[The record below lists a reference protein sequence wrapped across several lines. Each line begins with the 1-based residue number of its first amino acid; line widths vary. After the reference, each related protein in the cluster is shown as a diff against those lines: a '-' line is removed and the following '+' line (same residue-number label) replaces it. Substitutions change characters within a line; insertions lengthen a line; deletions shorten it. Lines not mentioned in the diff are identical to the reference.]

1 MLGSFESKMY
11 FAQHSSAFANAVVLD
26 DGSVRDEAITDGL
39 LKRLVV
45 IQKLRAWMLPMPM
58 GMIAY
63 LTYQIP
69 AHKMFWALIGA
80 LSVAQAVE
88 LFMAAWIGNLIG
100 RGRRSRALSAGW
112 LLSIVATGA
121 AWGALMWPAMASLDS
136 GINGIFNCI
145 TIVVTISI
153 GAVMMAHLKRALY
166 GYLVGVNLAL
176 LPEAIRLI
184 PTLGVVSV
192 IALCLLMSSLVLV
205 SSMLTRQ
212 SREALI
218 AELQNAQLASHL
230 KQALSAAEFLSQR
243 DSLTGLLNRRAFEEA
258 ADALGNSDAIPTT
271 LILLDLDH
279 FKKINDGYGH
289 ALGDDVLRSTARLM
303 SNFVHP
309 EALGT
314 TPAEATARW
323 GGEEFIVALG
333 NCNLA
338 TALVAAEQLRARLA
352 EYREA
357 HWPASLRVTGS
368 FGVTQWRA
376 DELLHEAIGR
386 ADKAMYQAKVAGRNL
401 VMSIE
406 HDDQVLI
413 DTHESRISI
422 ATL

>member
-1 MLGSFESKMY
+1 MS
-11 FAQHSSAFANAVVLD
+11 
-26 DGSVRDEAITDGL
+26 DEAITDGL
-39 LKRLVV
+39 LKRLVA
-45 IQKLRAWMLPMPM
+45 IQKLRAWMLPMPI

-63 LTYQIP
+63 LTHHIP
-69 AHKMFWALIGA
+69 DHQAFSALIGA
-80 LSVAQAVE
+80 LCLAQALE
-88 LFMAAWIGNLIG
+88 LFMAAWIGKLIG
-100 RGRRSRALSAGW
+100 RDRRTRATTIAW
-112 LLSIVATGA
+112 LLSIVLTGA
-121 AWGALMWPAMASLDS
+121 AWGALMWPAIASLHA
-136 GINGIFNCI
+136 GIEGIFNCM
-145 TIVVTISI
+145 TLVVTISI

-166 GYLVGVNLAL
+166 GYLAGVNLAL
-176 LPEAIRLI
+176 LPEAIHLI
-184 PTLGVVSV
+184 PTLGVVPL

-218 AELQNAQLASHL
+218 AELENAQMASHL

-258 ADALGNSDAIPTT
+258 ADILGNSDTFPTT

-289 ALGDDVLRSTARLM
+289 ALGDDVLRSTARLI
-303 SNFVHP
+303 SNFARP
-309 EALGT
+309 EVLGT
-314 TPAEATARW
+314 TPSEATARW

-333 NCNLA
+333 NCTLA

-357 HWPASLRVTGS
+357 HWPEQLCVTGS
-368 FGVTQWRA
+368 FGVTQWRSG
-376 DELLHEAIGR
+376 ELLHEAIGR

-406 HDDQVLI
+406 RDDDVLI
-413 DTHESRISI
+413 DTRESRLNL
-422 ATL
+422 TRK